1 MLNFVKRSLGYT
13 IFAFCVAGC
22 TSLAGAMPICGSG
35 KRVTCVVDGDTFW
48 LEGVKYRL
56 KDVDTP
62 EVHGKCRNE
71 RRLAKKATEALRGF
85 FERGEMQL
93 TTYGRGYYG
102 RVLVRVSISGV
113 DAGEW
118 LIENG
123 LARRWPD
130 GKKWWCQ

>member
-48 LEGVKYRL
+48 LGGVKYRL
-56 KDVDTP
+56 KGVDTP

-71 RRLAKKATEALRGF
+71 RRLAKKATEALREF
-85 FERGEMQL
+85 FERGENAIDHLRAGILWARPRESLYQW
-93 TTYGRGYYG
+93 RGC
-102 RVLVRVSISGV
+102 
-113 DAGEW
+113 W
-118 LIENG
+118 
-123 LARRWPD
+123 
-130 GKKWWCQ
+130 